1 MTMITLSDVGSHD
14 QSWQWHLQHAIKSI
28 PALAS
33 HLSLPLDDID
43 QNFPL
48 LAPLPYLDRIMS
60 GDAFDPLLL
69 QILPRSQENES
80 VPHYLKDP
88 LQEGN
93 LITRT
98 RGLIQKYNSRALVI
112 TTGACAINCRYCFR
126 RHFPYGENN
135 PSSTDWTEIYR
146 HLASD
151 GAISEVILSGGDPL
165 ILSDRQLSGIITK
178 IDSIETIDTIRLHTR
193 LPVVIPQ
200 RICLELIDWVRRCQ
214 KKVVFVLHTNH
225 ANEIDDHVV
234 DAIGSLRDAGATLL
248 NQSVLLRDVN
258 NSAEVLINLSR
269 KLFNA
274 GVLPYYLH
282 LLDPVAGAQHFD
294 VSEAEGINLIRQIS
308 GQLPGYLVPKLAREI
323 PGANAKQV
331 IAGQ

>member
-1 MTMITLSDVGSHD
+1 MTMITLSDAGSHD
-14 QSWQWHLQHAIKSI
+14 QPWQWHLQHAIRSI

-33 HLSLPLDDID
+33 HLGVQLDDID
-43 QNFPL
+43 QDFPL
-48 LAPLPYLDRIMS
+48 LAPRPYLDRIVN
-60 GDAFDPLLL
+60 GDASDPLLL

-80 VPHYLKDP
+80 GPQYFRDP

-98 RGLIQKYNSRALVI
+98 RGLIQKYNGRALVI

-135 PSSTDWTEIYR
+135 PSSSNWTGIYQ

-151 GAISEVILSGGDPL
+151 TSLSEVILSGGDPL
-165 ILSDRQLSGIITK
+165 ILGDRQLSDIITK
-178 IDSIETIDTIRLHTR
+178 LDSIETIDTIRLHTR

-200 RICLELIDWVRRCQ
+200 RICPELLDWVNRCH

-225 ANEIDDHVV
+225 PNEIDDHVV
-234 DAIGSLRDAGATLL
+234 DAVSALRDAGATLL

-258 NSAEVLINLSR
+258 NSPEVLVKLSR
-269 KLFNA
+269 QLFDA

-294 VSEAEGINLIRQIS
+294 VPEVEGVNLIRQIS
-308 GQLPGYLVPKLAREI
+308 GQLPGYLVPRLAREI
-323 PGANAKQV
+323 SGADAKQV

>member
-1 MTMITLSDVGSHD
+1 MTMITLSDARSHD

-33 HLSLPLDDID
+33 HLGVRLDDIG

-48 LAPLPYLDRIMS
+48 LAPLPYLDRIVTS
-60 GDAFDPLLL
+60 DAFDPLLL

-80 VPHYLKDP
+80 EPQYLKDP

-93 LITRT
+93 LITPT
-98 RGLIQKYNSRALVI
+98 RGLIQKYSGRALVI

-126 RHFPYGENN
+126 RHFPYGDNN
-135 PSSTDWTEIYR
+135 PSSSDWAAIYR
-146 HLASD
+146 HLSSD
-151 GAISEVILSGGDPL
+151 PSLSEVILSGGDPL
-165 ILSDRQLSGIITK
+165 ILSDRLLSDITNQL
-178 IDSIETIDTIRLHTR
+178 DFIETIDTIRLHTR

-200 RICLELIDWVRRCQ
+200 RICHELLDWVNRSN

-225 ANEIDDHVV
+225 PNEIDDHVV
-234 DAIGSLRDAGATLL
+234 EALSALRAAGATLL
-248 NQSVLLRDVN
+248 NQSVLLRDIN
-258 NSAEVLINLSR
+258 NSPEVLVKLSR
-269 KLFNA
+269 QLFNT

-294 VSEAEGINLIRQIS
+294 VTEVEGINLVRQIS
-308 GQLPGYLVPKLAREI
+308 SQLPGYLVPRLAREI
-323 PGANAKQV
+323 PGADAKQ
-331 IAGQ
+331 IISMA

>member
-33 HLSLPLDDID
+33 HLSVHLDDID
-43 QNFPL
+43 QDFPL
-48 LAPLPYLDRIMS
+48 LAPLPYLNRIVS
-60 GDAFDPLLL
+60 GDIFDPLLL

-80 VPHYLKDP
+80 VPHYLQDP

-135 PSSTDWTEIYR
+135 PSSADWTEIYR
-146 HLASD
+146 HLTSD
-151 GAISEVILSGGDPL
+151 SAISEVILSGGDPL
-165 ILSDRQLSGIITK
+165 ILGDRQLSGIIKK

-200 RICLELIDWVRRCQ
+200 RICAELIDWVRRCH

-234 DAIGSLRDAGATLL
+234 DALSTLKDAGATLL

-258 NSAEVLINLSR
+258 NSAEVLISLSR
-269 KLFNA
+269 KLFAA

-282 LLDPVAGAQHFD
+282 LLDPVAGAQHFE
-294 VSEAEGINLIRQIS
+294 VSEVEGIDLIRQIS

-323 PGANAKQV
+323 PGADAKQV